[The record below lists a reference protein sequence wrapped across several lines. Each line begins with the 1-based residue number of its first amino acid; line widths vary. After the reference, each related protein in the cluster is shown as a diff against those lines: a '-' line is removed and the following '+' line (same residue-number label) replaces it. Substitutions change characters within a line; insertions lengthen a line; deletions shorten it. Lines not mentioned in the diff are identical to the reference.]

1 MKKIDWKNI
10 DWKKLIPYGVAIIAF
25 LAFAMLYCLPVLQGK
40 VLHAGDVIN
49 WQGAAHEAQ
58 EFQKANGYSPWWTN
72 SMFGGMPTY
81 QITGKLPSNNIR
93 IVLERITHFGFAGDW
108 NVIGIIFGYLL
119 GFFLM
124 LQCFRV
130 NPWLSIVGAFA
141 LTLSTYFLLI
151 IPAGH
156 ITKALAIGALA
167 PFIGGIYAVFRKN
180 YYLGVPLV
188 LIFGFISLSDRK
200 SVV

>member
-1 MKKIDWKNI
+1 MKNI

-25 LAFAMLYCLPVLQGK
+25 LAFAMFYCMPVLQGK

-81 QITGKLPSNNIR
+81 QITGRLASNNMR
-93 IVLERITHFGFAGDW
+93 VALERITHFGFAGDW

-130 NPWLSIVGAFA
+130 NPWLSMAGAFA
-141 LTLSTYFLLI
+141 LTLST
-151 IPAGH
+151 
-156 ITKALAIGALA
+156 
-167 PFIGGIYAVFRKN
+167 
-180 YYLGVPLV
+180 
-188 LIFGFISLSDRK
+188 
-200 SVV
+200 